1 MAEFR
6 KGLIMNEK
14 IKAWIN
20 QKIKDGSAFVSPAG
34 SHVVAEPAHTFS
46 QRLASCRD
54 ILELA
59 GFANRRRYSP
69 NLPKWNEEQRSAIL
83 LRKMEMEK
91 QGMKK

>member
-1 MAEFR
+1 MDKEKVWAWVLQEVE
-6 KGLIMNEK
+6 KGR
-14 IKAWIN
+14 
-20 QKIKDGSAFVSPAG
+20 AFVSPAG
-34 SHVVAEPAHTFS
+34 THVVPEPAYTFE

-59 GFANRRRYSP
+59 GFANRRRYAP